1 MRINIITMEN
11 QVPDCLV
18 LKIEEYDS
26 ETYELDTTVF
36 LLYDK
41 KEHHYVIRGK
51 RAVTERHDSCDYS
64 FVCNDYRDLVYFLEF
79 VICKQNLWT
88 YVLYNYDNLPYDSND
103 LTYEFLIEND
113 SSVYELTGYN
123 NLDYSRKGLCSIL
136 RMLRNV
142 FNYYN

>member
-1 MRINIITMEN
+1 MHINIINMKTA
-11 QVPDCLV
+11 VPDCLV

-41 KEHHYVIRGK
+41 KEHNYVIRGK
-51 RAVTERHDSCDYS
+51 RAVTENHDSCDYS

-103 LTYEFLIEND
+103 ITYDFLTD
-113 SSVYELTGYN
+113 VSTVYELSGYN
-123 NLDYSRKGLCSIL
+123 KQTYSRRKLLANL
-136 RMLRNV
+136 RMLRSV
-142 FNYYN
+142 FNYHN